1 MRSRNLLLS
10 LLLVLIIGAAGA
22 LAYMLLRPQPAPS
35 TNSQT
40 PGTAAES
47 EDTGITLEE
56 VAKHTGR
63 DGNSCW
69 VAVDDTVYEIS
80 GFVQWA
86 DGVHSPSGGRARC
99 GKDLSEVINESP
111 HGKSKLKYLKEVG
124 PFKR

>member
-1 MRSRNLLLS
+1 MKRRS
-10 LLLVLIIGAAGA
+10 LLTILIIVIVGSVGA
-22 LAYMLLRPQPAPS
+22 LAFMLRPQS
-35 TNSQT
+35 S
-40 PGTAAES
+40 GTATKQSSPVGA
-47 EDTGITLEE
+47 DDGGITLEE

-69 VAVDDTVYEIS
+69 VAVDNTVYEIS

-99 GKDLSEVINESP
+99 GKDLSEVINESS

-124 PFKR
+124 PFQR

>member
-1 MRSRNLLLS
+1 
-10 LLLVLIIGAAGA
+10 
-22 LAYMLLRPQPAPS
+22 MLLRPQQS
-35 TNSQT
+35 TSSTSQSQST
-40 PGTAAES
+40 TTKAEDS
-47 EDTGITLEE
+47 GITLEE

-86 DGVHSPSGGRARC
+86 DGVHSPSGGKARC
-99 GKDLSEVINESP
+99 GKDLSEVINEST
-111 HGKSKLKYLKEVG
+111 HGKSKLKHLKEVG

>member
-1 MRSRNLLLS
+1 MKQRTLLLTI
-10 LLLVLIIGAAGA
+10 LIIVIIGSVGA
-22 LAYMLLRPQPAPS
+22 LAYMVRPQSSGTTTKQTSPA
-35 TNSQT
+35 NS
-40 PGTAAES
+40 
-47 EDTGITLEE
+47 DDKGITLDE

-69 VAVDDTVYEIS
+69 VAVDNTVYEIS

-86 DGVHSPSGGRARC
+86 DGVHSPSGGKARC

-124 PFKR
+124 TLKR